1 MKYRIFLF
9 ALLAVVFTS
18 CNSGQA
24 SVDQKQKVEC
34 NESDHHAHDH
44 VNAEVSAKSEIKTAG
59 ISGHDCGNCS
69 DKTSCSDVVPS
80 KTKEKNAD
88 HEASNKS
95 GDSDSYVKT
104 PCTGHDH

>member
-24 SVDQKQKVEC
+24 SVEQKQKVEC
-34 NESDHHAHDH
+34 SDVNHDVHNHADG
-44 VNAEVSAKSEIKTAG
+44 EVSTKSATNTAG
-59 ISGHDCGNCS
+59 ITSGHDCGNCS
-69 DKTSCSDVVPS
+69 EKATCSDVVPS
-80 KTKEKNAD
+80 KIKDQDQTANHKSAD
-88 HEASNKS
+88 SE
-95 GDSDSYVKT
+95 SYEST